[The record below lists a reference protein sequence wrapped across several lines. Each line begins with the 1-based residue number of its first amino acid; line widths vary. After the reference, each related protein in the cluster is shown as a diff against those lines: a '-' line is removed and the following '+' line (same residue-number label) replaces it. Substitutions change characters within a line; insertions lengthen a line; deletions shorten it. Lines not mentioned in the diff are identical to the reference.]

1 MSFVVARDERSH
13 SKAAEFS
20 GEAGGNARR
29 HGRAMVDMSIWPVN
43 RRGAAARLPCKRRS
57 RTTDDAG
64 GVERSADETRS
75 GEARPGHA
83 INGDMGGYVFDQ
95 IVIGAGAMGSAAI
108 YELARRGQRVLGLE
122 RFAIPHE
129 LGSSAGATRIFRF
142 AYFEHP
148 SYVPLMRLSFARWR
162 ALERDSGEPLLTVT
176 GGLDIGLP
184 TGRVV
189 RGAKAACAAHGLA
202 HEVLAASEV
211 GRRHPAWRL
220 PSGFEAVYQPEAG
233 FLPADR
239 AIVAHVT
246 LARRL
251 GAEVREGEAV
261 RTWRAVGDRVEVE
274 TEWGRYEAGALVVAA
289 GAWTGKVLAEFGF
302 QALAVPQRQV
312 VGWFNDNGGRFAP
325 EAFPVFILD
334 CPEAGTFYGI
344 PERAAGEGFKVGK
357 FRHRL
362 ETVDP
367 GTIDRR
373 IGPEDEAVLTRL
385 DRYFTAPMGAPVGA
399 KTCMFVN
406 SPDEHFIVD
415 LLPGHRNVAVAA
427 GFSGHGYKFCS
438 GIGEIL
444 ADLALH
450 GATPHDTR
458 LFSLARPAL
467 ATAPASAHTCA

>member
-1 MSFVVARDERSH
+1 MS
-13 SKAAEFS
+13 
-20 GEAGGNARR
+20 
-29 HGRAMVDMSIWPVN
+29 
-43 RRGAAARLPCKRRS
+43 
-57 RTTDDAG
+57 
-64 GVERSADETRS
+64 
-75 GEARPGHA
+75 GH
-83 INGDMGGYVFDQ
+83 VFDQ
-95 IVIGAGAMGSAAI
+95 IVVGAGGMGSAAI

-148 SYVPLMRLSFARWR
+148 SYVPLMRLSFARWQ
-162 ALERDSGEPLLTVT
+162 ALEREFGERLLTVT

-184 TGRVV
+184 AGRVV
-189 RGAKAACAAHGLA
+189 SGAKAACAAHGLA
-202 HEVLAASEV
+202 HEVLAAGEV

-220 PSGFEAVYQPEAG
+220 PSGFEAVYQPDAG

-239 AIVAHVT
+239 AIVAHVA

-251 GAEVREGEAV
+251 GAEVRQREAV
-261 RTWRAVGDRVEVE
+261 RAWRTVGDRVEVE
-274 TEWGRYEAGALVVAA
+274 TDGGRNEAGALVVAA
-289 GAWTGKVLAEFGF
+289 GAWTGKILAEFGF

-312 VGWFNDNGGRFAP
+312 VGWFKGGDGRAFAP
-325 EAFPVFILD
+325 EAFPVFILE
-334 CPEAGTFYGI
+334 CPDAGRFYGI
-344 PERAAGEGFKVGK
+344 PERAAGEGFKVGR
-357 FRHRL
+357 FGHRL

-367 GTIDRR
+367 DSIDRR
-373 IGPEDEAVLTRL
+373 IGPEDEAVLSRL

-444 ADLALH
+444 ADLAMH

-458 LFSLARPAL
+458 LFSLARPGL
-467 ATAPASAHTCA
+467 ATGPAAHPRA